1 MAQVTRLTMVL
12 AGLAACAGSD
22 PPPERAGGALTYRGD
37 VQPILAARCWQCHL
51 DGPSSYQPFFD
62 SYEHVAQ
69 VAGSIAIAAGK
80 REMPPWAVT
89 ADGSCGDW
97 DRAHWLPDD
106 EIRVLEEWPAS
117 DMLEGEPDQAEL
129 RGPEPA
135 PLSLRRVDAVV
146 DTGADYQ
153 PRLGES
159 LHRCFRAELSLE
171 RAAYLTAFEVLP
183 GNPRA
188 VQHVSMYALDS
199 DAAEQ
204 RVAALEQDDGAPGYH
219 CFGGSRAP
227 DSHLLGTWTWGESA
241 FRYPDGTGI
250 RIEAG
255 RSVVLQIHYNAS
267 GGSATPDPDRTRV
280 QLELADSA
288 REGRFVPLE
297 VPELSLAPGQE
308 LATATALL
316 DAPETMDVHGVF
328 PFMHSLGHSMML
340 LDGGGGCLAQVRHW
354 HLYGHMRYHG
364 YREPVRVSAGDR
376 LWLECTY
383 DTRSRTEATG
393 AGEAF
398 GAEACRLQLYAT
410 SPE

>member
-1 MAQVTRLTMVL
+1 M
-12 AGLAACAGSD
+12 
-22 PPPERAGGALTYRGD
+22 
-37 VQPILAARCWQCHL
+37 
-51 DGPSSYQPFFD
+51 
-62 SYEHVAQ
+62 
-69 VAGSIAIAAGK
+69 
-80 REMPPWAVT
+80 
-89 ADGSCGDW
+89 
-97 DRAHWLPDD
+97 
-106 EIRVLEEWPAS
+106 
-117 DMLEGEPDQAEL
+117 
-129 RGPEPA
+129 
-135 PLSLRRVDAVV
+135 
-146 DTGADYQ
+146 
-153 PRLGES
+153 
-159 LHRCFRAELSLE
+159 
-171 RAAYLTAFEVLP
+171 TAFEVVP

-199 DAAEQ
+199 DAAEEK
-204 RVAALEQDDGAPGYH
+204 VAELEQEDGAPGYH

-227 DSHLLGTWTWGESA
+227 DSRLLGTWTWGESA

-255 RSVVLQIHYNAS
+255 RSAVLQIHYNAS

-280 QLELADSA
+280 ELELADSA

-308 LATATALL
+308 FASATALL

-340 LDGGGGCLAQVRHW
+340 LDGGGGCLAEVRHW
-354 HLYGHMRYHG
+354 HLYGHMRYYG
-364 YREPVRVSAGDR
+364 YRAPLRVRAGDR
-376 LWLECTY
+376 LWLECSY
-383 DTRSRTEATG
+383 DTRSRTERIG